1 MSLFG
6 DGKPEEFLL
15 FMCNFNMTL
24 VASGMLETGTK
35 SQYFRTLVRGKA
47 LCQFDLLSYD
57 VEGTQTLDVDE
68 IIKGLAQ

>member
-1 MSLFG
+1 
-6 DGKPEEFLL
+6 
-15 FMCNFNMTL
+15 MTL